1 MDTVIDKSIQASK
14 PGPRTNPLVPKSRTE
29 VWIFDPYLLA
39 ALISIVTLG
48 LIMVTSS
55 SISMAQKPLHSL
67 FIMPCTR
74 RLLSF

>member
-39 ALISIVTLG
+39 ALISYCD
-48 LIMVTSS
+48 
-55 SISMAQKPLHSL
+55 A
-67 FIMPCTR
+67 
-74 RLLSF
+74 RLNHGDV